1 MTCSSLGELVASGVP
16 DDMLYALWPQ
26 LWPLLKPAYE
36 RSKEKTDLLAGIL
49 SKELQLWAIFDKQN
63 PVAGICTKLLR
74 DRTSGDL
81 QLRVWLVGGSR
92 LKDWLPDF
100 LSKAMPWARA
110 EGCSA
115 ITGSGRRGWKRVAAR
130 LGCVRVE
137 DEDGEPCWS
146 LPI

>member
-1 MTCSSLGELVASGVP
+1 MCSSSGELVATGVP
-16 DDMLYALWPQ
+16 NDTLYALWPQ
-26 LWPLLKPAYE
+26 LWPLLRPAYE
-36 RSKEKTDLLAGIL
+36 RSKEKTDILAGAL
-49 SKELQLWAIFDKQN
+49 SKDLQVWAIFDKKV

-100 LSKAMPWARA
+100 LAKASPWARS
-110 EGCSA
+110 EGCTA
-115 ITGSGRRGWKRVAAR
+115 ITGSGRRGWARVAAR

-137 DEDGEPCWS
+137 DEDGEPAWS
-146 LPI
+146 LAL